1 MSSPHL
7 PLLSLCVMGLLGRW
21 GRWGGE
27 SQMMWRVGQRVLETV
42 RAPRGWRWA
51 GMRSIA
57 TTPPATAP
65 PNVPLAGLRAWEH
78 KRTLSLTSRPRGQG
92 PLLCAYASTPAAS
105 VHKAEP
111 EEVSVED
118 NNYMHIYAFSIGGYI
133 DLAAVQRVDFPH
145 HDHSFSNNS
154 KLLLVSLPSRE
165 GSGGPRPTFVTFFS
179 FGSIVVF
186 NVPAPEC
193 QEYVEVARRHM
204 SVSMKEELREDRL
217 CMDDYQLLVV
227 PDQQEPVVLHEDRCS
242 IQSMNDMHA
251 IRIVSAVLGQSV
263 AMNVFEEWV
272 NEKLLRDFT
281 PRGVN
286 HAHTLSVTDA
296 IRVKFVMQLGLLDRQ
311 GRCCVVTST
320 SR

>member
-1 MSSPHL
+1 MLFPLEGTLTLLRCSVWISPITITPFLIIPNCYSSVYRL
-7 PLLSLCVMGLLGRW
+7 V
-21 GRWGGE
+21 
-27 SQMMWRVGQRVLETV
+27 RVL
-42 RAPRGWRWA
+42 GWVAEQIDERI
-51 GMRSIA
+51 GRIRII
-57 TTPPATAP
+57 
-65 PNVPLAGLRAWEH
+65 LRY
-78 KRTLSLTSRPRGQG
+78 GQ
-92 PLLCAYASTPAAS
+92 
-105 VHKAEP
+105 
-111 EEVSVED
+111 
-118 NNYMHIYAFSIGGYI
+118 
-133 DLAAVQRVDFPH
+133 
-145 HDHSFSNNS
+145 
-154 KLLLVSLPSRE
+154 
-165 GSGGPRPTFVTFFS
+165 GPRPTFVTFFS

-296 IRVKFVMQLGLLDRQ
+296 IRVKFVMQLGLLDRNETAWKYRQ
-311 GRCCVVTST
+311 YDSLLEYLRKEFEITERFEALRLKVELVMYRSKLGVEMGQARTSNHLELAIIFLI
-320 SR
+320 SVEIAISVFPSFMRDD